1 MKKFLSENPF
11 DNIKCHCGF
20 IIPQQIIIDSFG
32 SQAIYQNEKEKAA
45 DFLFGVNESTFAC
58 GICMVRFKVAE
69 SITLDCD
76 HRYCGQCMQDYFKER
91 IMSSNVSAEQFTC
104 PECGEPVSHTI
115 IQGVV
120 SKEIFEK
127 YENFAFRN
135 WRPEEGNIVKICHIC
150 EAMIEIPINLKRLKC
165 YGCGTEY
172 CPQCNKDHPPDITC
186 EEFEEERFEED
197 NEKQWVNEGNMKKKN
212 NNKKGN
218 KEGAV
223 VRKNSVK
230 AYADQGKNN
239 QKKIEEAKKKSHGE
253 DARQN
258 IKEVV
263 KRAESAPRLI
273 KGDKNKKL
281 QEEKKNLDFI
291 AKNFTKCP
299 KCKTPVEKE
308 SGCNFMKC
316 RWPGCKDS
324 YFCLLCNKALTVID
338 KQIND
343 HYTHYR
349 LSGPF
354 GKTCNT
360 MDGGQ

>member
-1 MKKFLSENPF
+1 M
-11 DNIKCHCGF
+11 
-20 IIPQQIIIDSFG
+20 
-32 SQAIYQNEKEKAA
+32 EK
-45 DFLFGVNESTFAC
+45 
-58 GICMVRFKVAE
+58 
-69 SITLDCD
+69 
-76 HRYCGQCMQDYFKER
+76 
-91 IMSSNVSAEQFTC
+91 
-104 PECGEPVSHTI
+104 
-115 IQGVV
+115 IQGRI
-120 SKEIFEK
+120 SKK
-127 YENFAFRN
+127 
-135 WRPEEGNIVKICHIC
+135 
-150 EAMIEIPINLKRLKC
+150 
-165 YGCGTEY
+165 
-172 CPQCNKDHPPDITC
+172 
-186 EEFEEERFEED
+186 
-197 NEKQWVNEGNMKKKN
+197 
-212 NNKKGN
+212 
-218 KEGAV
+218 
-223 VRKNSVK
+223 
-230 AYADQGKNN
+230 
-239 QKKIEEAKKKSHGE
+239 
-253 DARQN
+253 
-258 IKEVV
+258 VV
-263 KRAESAPRLI
+263 KRAENAPRLI